1 MGLRFFA
8 AGQHAGQQH
17 PPADA
22 EVIEPGNLLENDTL
36 GLGALQNAESVGF
49 YEKKIIPDDFVVLYI
64 ADSC

>member
-22 EVIEPGNLLENDTL
+22 EVIEPGNLLEHDTL

-49 YEKKIIPDDFVVLYI
+49 YEEK
-64 ADSC
+64 